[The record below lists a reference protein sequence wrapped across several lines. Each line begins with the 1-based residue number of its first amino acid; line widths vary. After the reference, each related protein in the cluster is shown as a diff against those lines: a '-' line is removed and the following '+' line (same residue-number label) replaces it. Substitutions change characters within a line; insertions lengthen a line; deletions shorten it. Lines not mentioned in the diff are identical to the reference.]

1 MSAAPAGGHIT
12 LGLMHTI
19 DQNVPIGF
27 QAIEA
32 RGNTSNPRRETPV
45 SYQPPV
51 LGRPSILSLG
61 TGKKCLQS
69 PALSQSKAKEGGFEL
84 RSINFIT
91 STDAIVLFVL
101 KQKIYFLIN
110 YRK

>member
-61 TGKKCLQS
+61 TGKNVYRVL
-69 PALSQSKAKEGGFEL
+69 LYHKARLKKEDL
-84 RSINFIT
+84 N
-91 STDAIVLFVL
+91 
-101 KQKIYFLIN
+101 
-110 YRK
+110 